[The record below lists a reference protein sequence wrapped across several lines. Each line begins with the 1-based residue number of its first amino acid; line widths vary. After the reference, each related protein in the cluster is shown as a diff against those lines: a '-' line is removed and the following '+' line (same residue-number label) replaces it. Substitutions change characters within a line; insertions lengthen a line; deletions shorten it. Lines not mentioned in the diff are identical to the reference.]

1 MKTTTTEEPDAPIP
15 SFRAGRSQGKRTSVK
30 IVTFEAA
37 LGAKEGVIRGKL
49 PPDCN
54 PQRRHVRREE
64 HFCGAE
70 LALREQ
76 KCIPYGFAAREP

>member
-1 MKTTTTEEPDAPIP
+1 M
-15 SFRAGRSQGKRTSVK
+15 QGKRTSVK
-30 IVTFEAA
+30 IVTFEVA

>member
-1 MKTTTTEEPDAPIP
+1 MSE
-15 SFRAGRSQGKRTSVK
+15 K

-37 LGAKEGVIRGKL
+37 LETKEGVIRGKL
-49 PPDCN
+49 PPDYN